1 MLQVADAY
9 FYKFLI
15 FTDYMYKS
23 KRDYKK
29 IYMYLDKYSI
39 RQDFIQTMFFFI
51 SSQSL
56 FKNINRIL
64 EKV

>member
-23 KRDYKK
+23 RRDYKK
-29 IYMYLDKYSI
+29 IYMYLDK
-39 RQDFIQTMFFFI
+39 
-51 SSQSL
+51 
-56 FKNINRIL
+56 
-64 EKV
+64 